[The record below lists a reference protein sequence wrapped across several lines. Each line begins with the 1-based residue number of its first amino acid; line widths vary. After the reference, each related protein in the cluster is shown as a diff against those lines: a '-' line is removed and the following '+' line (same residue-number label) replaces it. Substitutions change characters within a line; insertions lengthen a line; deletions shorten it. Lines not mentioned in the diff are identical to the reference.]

1 MAGEAADTILDFLL
15 VRIRG
20 TAGEAADTIL
30 DYFVCSLI
38 LTPKCF
44 CSSGTP
50 VRPLILDL
58 ESIKIR
64 MFPIFR
70 LKMSK
75 YKSKKNTDLD
85 KIKVRSRQER

>member
-1 MAGEAADTILDFLL
+1 VKLPIQSQIFLL

-20 TAGEAADTIL
+20 TAGEAADTIMDFFCL
-30 DYFVCSLI
+30 FAD
-38 LTPKCF
+38 T

-58 ESIKIR
+58 ESMKIY

-70 LKMSK
+70 
-75 YKSKKNTDLD
+75 
-85 KIKVRSRQER
+85 